1 MGQNVP
7 PFGQTAPFD
16 HQNVFPGQFQR
27 PEQRFDMPQGPG
39 FSAPPAPGV
48 QGFPNQL
55 PRPGGPYFDD
65 KNPQGPG
72 FGHFNMPVGN
82 MQPNPQFQPMEGMA
96 QQAPFTQE
104 PLPSAPMPNTGGF
117 APNQP
122 GATFPNPENH
132 LGQLDVNELFSKLLS
147 TGILKASQ
155 TESASSSQATETST
169 QPAQE
174 EEDDDPSEDPD
185 VPDLTGFVMED
196 LKHRHE
202 SIITRLYTG
211 IQCYSCGMRFTKS
224 QTDVYA
230 DHLDW
235 HYRQNRTEKDVS
247 RKITHRRWYYSLK
260 DWIEFEEIADLEERA
275 KSQFFEKVHEEVI
288 LKTQEA
294 AKEKEFQSVQAGP
307 AGADEICDIC
317 KEQFEQYWDEE
328 EEEWHLKN
336 AMRVSEKIF
345 HPSCYEDYKNTSSF
359 LDCSPSPSKTLL
371 ENPLN
376 AMLRLVK
383 EEVADTS
390 DSAVRVK
397 EEPAA
402 ADAASHCAHTIP
414 LLSDIKPEPD
424 DPV

>member
-72 FGHFNMPVGN
+72 FGHYNMPVGN

-169 QPAQE
+169 QPTQE

-397 EEPAA
+397 EEP
-402 ADAASHCAHTIP
+402 DAASHCARTIP